1 MSLEGDVRK
10 DETAIP
16 LQKTENKIMHP
27 SEYKEVEMILRT
39 IRHIKHQND
48 PKQRSECKMM

>member
-10 DETAIP
+10 DETAVP